1 MANIG
6 THVTDIDDKLAASE
20 LILSEA
26 DNGTN
31 TYKKAILSETLQ
43 LIQSF
48 DADDKSKAK
57 TITDKWL
64 GL

>member
-26 DNGTN
+26 DNGAN

-57 TITDKWL
+57 TITDK
-64 GL
+64 